1 MTETVTARLN
11 KEGVFRLP
19 DDADTNRLN
28 PKELLLYAATQ
39 CSGQTLMRILEKE
52 RTKPR
57 RVEITASG
65 ELSTETLMPESVFV
79 SFNMVYN
86 VECDTIEDQ
95 IKVSRAVNL
104 THDKYCGM
112 LRMLRMIAPVAH
124 EIAIVSNEPVGK

>member
-1 MTETVTARLN
+1 MTETVTVHLT
-11 KEGVFRLP
+11 KEGVFALQ
-19 DDADTNRLN
+19 DEADPSKLN

-39 CSGQTLMRILEKE
+39 CSGQTLMHILTKE

-65 ELSTETLMPESVFV
+65 ELSTPTVRSESVFI

-86 VECDTIEDQ
+86 LECDTIEDQ

-112 LRMLRMIAPVAH
+112 VRMLRMIAPVAH
-124 EIAIVSNEPVGK
+124 EIAIVNT